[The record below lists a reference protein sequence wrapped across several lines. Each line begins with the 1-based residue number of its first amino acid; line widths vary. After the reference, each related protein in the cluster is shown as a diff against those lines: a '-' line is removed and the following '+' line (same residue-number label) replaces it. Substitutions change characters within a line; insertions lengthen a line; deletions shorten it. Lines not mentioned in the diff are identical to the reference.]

1 MPLPS
6 ITNYRLTDH
15 ASQEMK
21 RRVISETEVAKVLAK
36 PEQTEMIREGRAVYQ
51 ARLKYGALSTE
62 YLLRVFIDIEDALP
76 SIVTVYRTS
85 KIEKYWR

>member
-6 ITNYRLTDH
+6 INNYRLTDH

-21 RRVISETEVAKVLAK
+21 RRVISETEVANVLAK

-51 ARLKYGALSTE
+51 ARVKYGAFPKE
-62 YLLRVFIDIEDALP
+62 YLLRVFIDIEDVPP

>member
-1 MPLPS
+1 
-6 ITNYRLTDH
+6 
-15 ASQEMK
+15 MK
-21 RRVISETEVAKVLAK
+21 RRVISETEVANVLAK

-51 ARLKYGALSTE
+51 ARVKYGAFPKE
-62 YLLRVFIDIEDALP
+62 YLLRVFIDIEDVPP